1 MILPRRPVPALAY
14 LSVAFVLGATVA
26 VTLLVD
32 TELVLLNDTLFHPTL
47 FGIVAILTGGLGVR
61 ELVRPVAWARAATV
75 TAMVVALLVWLRI
88 GLVWSIFSSTEIGFV
103 DGPGPLSVR
112 VIEQWGM
119 FESTATLSVRTDE
132 GLFSREWPL
141 ECPGFD
147 MDEGELHLVRW
158 VGADRVEVHL
168 PDEEPFGVDLDP
180 ATGRPVDACR

>member
-1 MILPRRPVPALAY
+1 
-14 LSVAFVLGATVA
+14 
-26 VTLLVD
+26 
-32 TELVLLNDTLFHPTL
+32 
-47 FGIVAILTGGLGVR
+47 
-61 ELVRPVAWARAATV
+61 
-75 TAMVVALLVWLRI
+75 MVVALLVWLRI